1 MVSFHIEQAQ
11 GPESNSLSCLQRQ
24 SPYLA
29 DSWKNQ
35 DSNQAWLYSAYCP
48 SAYHTAA
55 LGPQFLF
62 PPPPTRMYP
71 RGGGRWTRWL
81 TQTGTLGPGAHY
93 SFCLE
98 LQREDARLLTGIVF
112 KLHNS
117 QCTLEWTPQNQLP
130 LGWNGN
136 RLGVDGEGPHKQ
148 ATLCMK
154 FQTSWDQ
161 TIHWLGP
168 KPAAG

>member
-1 MVSFHIEQAQ
+1 MVSFHIQQAQ
-11 GPESNSLSCLQRQ
+11 GPRVTRSVVFSIQ

-35 DSNQAWLYSAYCP
+35 DSSQAWLYSAYLP
-48 SAYHTAA
+48 STYHIAA
-55 LGPQFLF
+55 LEPQFLF

-71 RGGGRWTRWL
+71 RGGGRWARWL
-81 TQTGTLGPGAHY
+81 TQTGNLGPRAHY

-117 QCTLEWTPQNQLP
+117 QCTLEWTPPEPASAGLKWKP
-130 LGWNGN
+130 VGGWWG
-136 RLGVDGEGPHKQ
+136 G
-148 ATLCMK
+148 AT
-154 FQTSWDQ
+154 
-161 TIHWLGP
+161 
-168 KPAAG
+168 